1 MDFKYSTPSPER
13 LARRHQQLFWN
24 LPATARPRRKGSVAR
39 LLNPLKKSANPTPVI
54 RLSQSV
60 SLLRFTLLFVLAT
73 SWLLSLLP
81 SKAEA
86 NYFLSAQVGEH
97 SYGLPAYCES
107 VTPTLTTC
115 TPVGTLPLSSEVSS
129 LVKVTVTAFQ
139 GSRERLEC
147 QVGLKGTFY
156 CGNSL
161 TQLAGVTKH

>member
-1 MDFKYSTPSPER
+1 MI
-13 LARRHQQLFWN
+13 A
-24 LPATARPRRKGSVAR
+24 
-39 LLNPLKKSANPTPVI
+39 LNTPLKKSAHPTPVI
-54 RLSQSV
+54 RLSQSA
-60 SLLRFTLLFVLAT
+60 SLLRFTLLFIMLAT
-73 SWLLSLLP
+73 PWLLSFLP

-115 TPVGTLPLSSEVSS
+115 TPVGSLPLSSEASS

-139 GSRERLEC
+139 GYRERLEC

-156 CGNSL
+156 CGDSL